1 MELFFTPGA
10 QRALNE
16 AAAWSSGLGLPEL
29 EAPALLLGLLAESE
43 CRAAIALAG
52 VSIDQQAVQRRWPGL
67 SRVGFSHAEE
77 PAAAGLPPFD
87 LDRADE
93 VRKRLPRFSDELA
106 IAMAVVRRR
115 FRDYPPPLML
125 ATEHLLLGLAASGR
139 EVSLWLTAQGL
150 DPLALEAE
158 ILRRNGYEAEP
169 LPLEPASVPAGPAS
183 PTPIRANEPAPSVG
197 DPPALRSVS
206 SPTDHIAALRALDA
220 AANRAMEGL
229 RVAEDYVRFSLDDRH
244 LTEQLKCLRHDL
256 TAALA
261 RVPMASRLAAR
272 ETLADVGTSL
282 TTPSEQSRPALPD
295 VLSANVTRVQEA
307 LRSLEEFGKL
317 VDVELAAQAKQLR
330 YRAYTIQR
338 ATEITRTSL
347 DRLNHARLYVLVD
360 GASSPEA
367 FAARIESLVA
377 AGVHVIQLRDK
388 RLDDRLLL
396 ARARLL
402 HGLTVGTST
411 LFIVNDRPD
420 IALLAG
426 ADGVHV
432 GQEELTVKDARA
444 IVGPEALVGV
454 STHSLVQA
462 QQAVL
467 DGANYLG
474 VGPTFPSGTKHFQQF
489 PGLELLRAVAAEI
502 RLPVFAIGGITREN
516 VGQVLETGMRRIA
529 VSGAVAAAT
538 NPAAAAQE
546 LLALLAPS

>member
-10 QRALNE
+10 QRALTE
-16 AAAWSSGLGLPEL
+16 AAAWSSGIGLPEL

-43 CRAAIALAG
+43 CRAAIALAAL
-52 VSIDQQAVQRRWPGL
+52 SIDQEAVQQRWPGL
-67 SRVGFSHAEE
+67 SRVGFSADDEQA
-77 PAAAGLPPFD
+77 PVGLDRFD
-87 LDRADE
+87 LDRAEE

-106 IAMAVVRRR
+106 IAMAVIRRR
-115 FRDYPPPLML
+115 FRDCPPPLML

-139 EVSLWLTAQGL
+139 EVSLWLTARGL
-150 DPLALEAE
+150 DPLALEVE
-158 ILRRNGYEAEP
+158 ILRRNGYEAQP
-169 LPLEPASVPAGPAS
+169 PPLEPASLPADSVSPGPVKATELVPPVAAPAWTRSTTS
-183 PTPIRANEPAPSVG
+183 PTEQ
-197 DPPALRSVS
+197 
-206 SPTDHIAALRALDA
+206 IAALRALDA

-244 LTEQLKCLRHDL
+244 LTEQLKRLRHDL
-256 TAALA
+256 AAALA

-282 TTPSEQSRPALPD
+282 STAAEQSRPALAD
-295 VLSANVTRVQEA
+295 VLSANVTRVEEA

-317 VDVELAAQAKQLR
+317 VDKELAAQAKQLR
-330 YRAYTIQR
+330 YRVYTIQR
-338 ATEITRTSL
+338 AAEITRTSL
-347 DRLNHARLYVLVD
+347 DRLDHARLYVLVD
-360 GASSPEA
+360 GAASPEA
-367 FAARIESLVA
+367 FAARIESLVE

-402 HGLTVGTST
+402 HEITIGTST

-420 IALLAG
+420 IARLAG

-454 STHSLVQA
+454 STHSLAQA

-474 VGPTFPSGTKHFQQF
+474 VGPTFPSGTKHFQEF

-516 VGQVLETGMRRIA
+516 LAQVLYTGMRRIA
-529 VSGAVAAAT
+529 VSGAVATAT
-538 NPAAAAQE
+538 DPATVVRE
-546 LLALLAPS
+546 LLAVLG